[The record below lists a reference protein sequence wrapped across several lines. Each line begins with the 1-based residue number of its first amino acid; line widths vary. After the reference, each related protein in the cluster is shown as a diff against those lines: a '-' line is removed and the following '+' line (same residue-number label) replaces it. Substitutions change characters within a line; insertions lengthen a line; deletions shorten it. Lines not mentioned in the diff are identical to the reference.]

1 GSFHRS
7 IAKKNRRTFTN
18 SDSAPRRLHDQ
29 QRDRRFRHSAKVTI
43 ALLFDSGARPKLPR
57 STGVKQK
64 QHRQGMASA
73 ANPKS
78 TRYGKES
85 VCITSKI
92 KQHIKLLMARHPRAC
107 LGGEHFLVVWRQA
120 QLYSLPVP
128 RSWPLEKPKADQ
140 TSTRATLLFSGSPP
154 QRKFSKPISGFSTTN
169 SPEFRTVRNQVAL
182 EISLTTTL
190 WRNSMRTWISTS
202 TTTPKMSGPIS
213 L

>member
-1 GSFHRS
+1 MPARMGARTRVRHKAGGGFYWPF
-7 IAKKNRRTFTN
+7 AKKNRRTFTN

-43 ALLFDSGARPKLPR
+43 ALPFDSGARPKLPR

-92 KQHIKLLMARHPRAC
+92 KQHIKLLVARHPRAC
-107 LGGEHFLVVWRQA
+107 LVGERFSAGWQRA
-120 QLYSLPVP
+120 RRYSRLALIFWPDLPVP
-128 RSWPLEKPKADQ
+128 RGPL
-140 TSTRATLLFSGSPP
+140 G
-154 QRKFSKPISGFSTTN
+154 
-169 SPEFRTVRNQVAL
+169 
-182 EISLTTTL
+182 
-190 WRNSMRTWISTS
+190 
-202 TTTPKMSGPIS
+202 
-213 L
+213 